1 MQLRRIEKRNNQAR
15 GEPYEMS
22 EDPNSRNILQDNL
35 FNSRKKM
42 QMNSRA
48 SRTRTLIQLGGLLD
62 KAGLT
67 AAFDIAL
74 GDDLQRDDHT
84 FDPAATL
91 LGALLEFNSQLHNKD
106 CDLNQKRLWRFKGKK
121 ALME

>member
-1 MQLRRIEKRNNQAR
+1 MESIKKKQEQVKGMPKIYSNVTSTTLNTSVSERDR
-15 GEPYEMS
+15 GTKGS
-22 EDPNSRNILQDNL
+22 LNS
-35 FNSRKKM
+35 
-42 QMNSRA
+42 SRA

-74 GDDLQRDDHT
+74 GDDLQRDDYT

>member
-15 GEPYEMS
+15 GESYEMS

-35 FNSRKKM
+35 FNSRKEM

-74 GDDLQRDDHT
+74 GDDLQRDDYT

-91 LGALLEFNSQLHNKD
+91 LGALLEFNSQLQNKD

-121 ALME
+121 VLME

>member
-1 MQLRRIEKRNNQAR
+1 MESIKKKQEQVKGMPKIYSNVTSTTLNTSVSERDR
-15 GEPYEMS
+15 GTKGS
-22 EDPNSRNILQDNL
+22 LNS
-35 FNSRKKM
+35 
-42 QMNSRA
+42 SRA

-62 KAGLT
+62 KAGLA